1 MSQHT
6 ARVAPKVKRCHWCG
20 AEATGTALAALWE
33 NGRVVSRLGGRF
45 ASCAKQ
51 HGTGYTA
58 LDTTTPAANPAAPHT
73 STS

>member
-1 MSQHT
+1 MT
-6 ARVAPKVKRCHWCG
+6 ATPTAIPKPKRCHWCG

-58 LDTTTPAANPAAPHT
+58 LTTTHPAANLAAPHT
-73 STS
+73 TTP